1 MIIVKVLLVLAL
13 LFFWALSCWI
23 WYLAGIMK
31 GFKNFIVQNAD
42 EWNAIDKVLYQ
53 QFTQRNMDD
62 INPAAQFI
70 AEGRIKEF
78 NERND
83 REDAKAAR
91 MKIIKEAAKG
101 FKKEKTTK
109 SKKKKGGKK

>member
-1 MIIVKVLLVLAL
+1 MIIVKVLLIVAL
-13 LFFWALSCWI
+13 LFLWGVSLYVF
-23 WYLAGIMK
+23 YLAGIMK

-42 EWNAIDKVLYQ
+42 EWNAIDKILYQ
-53 QFTQRNMDD
+53 QFTQRNMDE

-78 NERND
+78 NERKD
-83 REDAKAAR
+83 REDVKAAR
-91 MKIIKEAAKG
+91 MQIIKEAAKE
-101 FKKEKTTK
+101 FKKETKAK